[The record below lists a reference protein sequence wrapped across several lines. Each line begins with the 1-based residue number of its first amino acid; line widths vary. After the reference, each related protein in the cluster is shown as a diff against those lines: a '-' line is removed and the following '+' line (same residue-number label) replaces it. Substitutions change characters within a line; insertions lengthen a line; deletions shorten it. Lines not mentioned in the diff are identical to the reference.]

1 MKKIILF
8 ILLRILI
15 CNYNSNIECLNKKI
29 KFYSNNQNSTKR
41 KDKKNLLLS
50 VIVKYSL
57 EKVLPFLKSFIRSGI
72 KNCDIVFFINQISES
87 TINYLK
93 SFGIIL
99 CEIPGKLDD
108 PLIIYK
114 YRWKLYRDYLL
125 ENKEKYNIILSVDIK
140 DTIIQ
145 NEFFKFYENYKPFI
159 GFSFE
164 SANIEKLINKD
175 WIINNFGI
183 KPLKT
188 IENKRVINAGT
199 IWGTLNEF
207 YEFSNILYDK
217 LRIYP
222 TVIDQTLLN
231 YLIYHEKILKKCLQI
246 KSDEFGPV
254 LTLGLTKRKNIILDE
269 ENNILNNNGQIASI
283 VHQYDR
289 HPDLKKIIKSKYCP
303 ELIKFVFIKNFFIIF
318 EALSFVIFLKYII
331 VLIKLKI
338 TNKLYNFV

>member
-1 MKKIILF
+1 MEKI
-8 ILLRILI
+8 
-15 CNYNSNIECLNKKI
+15 
-29 KFYSNNQNSTKR
+29 
-41 KDKKNLLLS
+41 
-50 VIVKYSL
+50 
-57 EKVLPFLKSFIRSGI
+57 LPFLKSLIRSGI
-72 KNCDIVFFINQISES
+72 GNCDVVFFINQISE
-87 TINYLK
+87 TCINYLK
-93 SFGIIL
+93 SLGIIL

-114 YRWKLYRDYLL
+114 YRWKFYRDYLI
-125 ENKEKYNIILSVDIK
+125 ENKEKYNIVLSVDIR

-145 NEFFKFYENYKPFI
+145 NEFFKFYENSKPFI
-159 GFSFE
+159 GYSFE
-164 SANIEKLINKD
+164 SANIENIINKD
-175 WIINNFGI
+175 WIINNFGN
-183 KPLKT
+183 KLLKT
-188 IENKRVINAGT
+188 LENKRVINAGT

-207 YEFSNILYDK
+207 YEFSNILYEK
-217 LRIYP
+217 LSIYP
-222 TVIDQTLLN
+222 RVIDQTLAN

-283 VHQYDR
+283 VHQYNR

-331 VLIKLKI
+331 ALIKLKNSKKI
-338 TNKLYNFV
+338 IYLDIKK